1 MEQLAQGTLLPHE
14 ILEGRDGLRIH
25 RRLYFLR
32 KFREADGIDAAKFV
46 EAVKPEPLAE
56 KFRREAARF
65 GIGGHALHLTRQP
78 RGLAQLAG
86 GGGAVQLVV
95 GDRGPEEETQP
106 AGDLP
111 VVERAFDAARDGL
124 DAIEE
129 GGRYEDAREHRADR
143 VVVGQR
149 GSAGALVEIF
159 QARFFL
165 GGQGP
170 APRPARESEHILD
183 VAGLSVRE
191 CLHHLAVMRAQRRHV

>member
-95 GDRGPEEETQP
+95 GDRGPKEETQP
-106 AGDLP
+106 ARDLP

-124 DAIEE
+124 HAIEE
-129 GGRYEDAREHRADR
+129 GRRYEDAREHRADR
-143 VVVGQR
+143 IVVGHL
-149 GSAGALVEIF
+149 GVAGALVEIF

-170 APRPARESEHILD
+170 APGPARESEHILD